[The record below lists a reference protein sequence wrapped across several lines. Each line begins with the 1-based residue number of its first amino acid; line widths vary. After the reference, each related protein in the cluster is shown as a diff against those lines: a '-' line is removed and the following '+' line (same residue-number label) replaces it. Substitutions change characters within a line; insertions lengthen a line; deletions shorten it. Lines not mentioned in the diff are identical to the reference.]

1 MQAYQ
6 QRNLSETTTRN
17 NMHSNINIH
26 ITLIYYNQIDDTK
39 TTLEI
44 YIFTTNHAEID

>member
-17 NMHSNINIH
+17 NMHLNIYIH
-26 ITLIYYNQIDDTK
+26 ITLIYYNQIDDTES
-39 TTLEI
+39 TQEI
-44 YIFTTNHAEID
+44 YIFTPNHAEIA